1 MKRQCLVI
9 TGTDTG
15 VGKTRLAC
23 DLVSLL
29 RKEGLHVCGLKPI
42 CSGGRED
49 AEALR
54 RASGNALPL
63 DVVNPWHFRAAL
75 APVLAARRE
84 RKRVTGV
91 QVVRHLRRV
100 AQSFQVTIVEGA
112 GGLLSPLGEGFTTR
126 ELVIGLRAVPVV
138 VCPNRLGAV
147 NQVLLVLAAL
157 PKGTARRAHLVLV
170 NQRKPDA
177 STASNRILLAKQIG
191 TDRVHVM
198 PWITGTKS
206 EAGVE
211 RSLGRLFR
219 GIARKGSKHR

>member
-1 MKRQCLVI
+1 MKQQCLVI

-23 DLVSLL
+23 VLVSLL
-29 RKEGLHVCGLKPI
+29 RRAGLKVCGLKPI
-42 CSGGRED
+42 CSGGRDD
-49 AEALR
+49 AVALR

-63 DVVNPWHFRAAL
+63 EVVNPWHFRAAL
-75 APVLAARRE
+75 APLVAARRE
-84 RKRVTGV
+84 GKCVTGV
-91 QVVRHLRRV
+91 RVIRHLRKV
-100 AQSFQVTIVEGA
+100 AQGFQVTVVEGA

-126 ELVIGLRAVPVV
+126 NLVNGLRAVPVV
-138 VCPNRLGAV
+138 VCPNRLGAL

-157 PKGTARRAHLVLV
+157 PEGAARRAHVVLV

-177 STASNRILLAKQIG
+177 SAASNRILLAKQIG
-191 TDRVHVM
+191 TKRVHVT

-206 EAGVE
+206 EAVVE

-219 GIARKGSKHR
+219 GLARQGSKHR